1 MSILNLLKSGV
12 TLDIYFFKNNRAE
25 LISFL
30 TWPYILLTLMLGMGF
45 IFGSTQTFK
54 SNVKVNADP
63 IVFFVAST
71 LIAMESMS
79 VMWEVGGA
87 VLTHRWSGTLPYM
100 LLAPYRTSTTL
111 VMSYVPRYL
120 LWSSIHLTEF
130 VPLLIWRE
138 GILGGIQDVLI
149 ITLAIVIGML
159 PLLGFSAIFGSYLL
173 TLKEES
179 NILSWLNPIVLIL
192 SGAFYPAYLFPAWA
206 RILSGLIPTT
216 YTFEL
221 ARLASLIGAPKLAEI
236 TFLIAI
242 LLGMS
247 LLYNLASYSAL
258 GKAEKKALKKGV
270 V

>member
-1 MSILNLLKSGV
+1 MGLLSLLKSGV
-12 TLDIYFFKNNRAE
+12 LLDIYFFKNNRAE
-25 LISFL
+25 LVSFL
-30 TWPYILLTLMLGMGF
+30 TWPYILLILMLGMGF
-45 IFGSTQTFK
+45 IFGSAQTFK

-63 IVFFVAST
+63 VVFFVAST
-71 LIAMESMS
+71 LIAMASMS

-87 VLTHRWSGTLPYM
+87 VLTHRWSGTLPYV
-100 LLAPYRTSTTL
+100 LLAPYRTSITL

-120 LWSSIHLTEF
+120 LWSSIQLAEF

-138 GILGGIQDVLI
+138 GILGGVQDTLI
-149 ITLAIVIGML
+149 MALAIVIGML
-159 PLLGFSAIFGSYLL
+159 PLLGFSAIFGSFLL

-179 NILSWLNPIVLIL
+179 NILSWLNPIILIL

-206 RILSGLIPTT
+206 RLLSDLIPTT

-221 ARLASLIGAPKLAEI
+221 ARLASLVGAPKLAEI

-247 LLYNLASYSAL
+247 LLYNLASYAAL
-258 GKAEKKALKKGV
+258 GRAERKALRKGAV
-270 V
+270 